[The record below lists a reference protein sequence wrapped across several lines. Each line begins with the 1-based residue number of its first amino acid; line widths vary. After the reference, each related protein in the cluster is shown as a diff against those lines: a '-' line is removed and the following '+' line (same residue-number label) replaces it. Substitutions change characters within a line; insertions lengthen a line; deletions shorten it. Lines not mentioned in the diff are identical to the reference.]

1 MEKAAEFRLSK
12 GWVSGGKRAGPAF
25 LWLMLMLLVLWP
37 EARSRDGE
45 VGGRRG
51 RFLEEAEKFPL
62 GYAEFQVPV
71 GKNSSRQTGMCV

>member
-1 MEKAAEFRLSK
+1 
-12 GWVSGGKRAGPAF
+12 
-25 LWLMLMLLVLWP
+25 MLMLLVLWP

-45 VGGRRG
+45 AGGRKG

-71 GKNSSRQTGMCV
+71 GKISSRQLGMCV